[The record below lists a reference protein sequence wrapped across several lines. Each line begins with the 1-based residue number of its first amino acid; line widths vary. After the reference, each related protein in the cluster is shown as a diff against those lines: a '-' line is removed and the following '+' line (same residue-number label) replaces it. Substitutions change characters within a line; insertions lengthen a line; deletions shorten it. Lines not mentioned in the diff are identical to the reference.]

1 MKLSFAEF
9 DAVYQS
15 SVQEI
20 WPHWNEKMQA
30 EIARHCV
37 AWGPGRTDFLNYL
50 RLSSVRFY
58 KAYCALIKTGGESI
72 CDVGGFWGVWPI
84 TAKKLGFD
92 VAMTESLKFYGESFM
107 PLFEHIA
114 RSGVNIFD
122 YDPFEKGAN
131 LTRQFDLVTV
141 MAVLEHY
148 PHSLKIFIENIKRM
162 TTANGRIYFE
172 VPNIAYLPKRL
183 GLLRGQT
190 PLAQVDDIYRS
201 EEPFI
206 GHHHEFTIAEMRSLA
221 RLSGLKIVNEEF
233 YNYSLAGAD
242 KKPLKLMILHP
253 AASLVFR
260 FSKTNR
266 ECIAVLGE
274 IAK

>member
-1 MKLSFAEF
+1 MKLSYAKF

-15 SVQEI
+15 SVDEI
-20 WPHWNEKMQA
+20 WPHWNEDMQA

-37 AWGPGRTDFLNYL
+37 AWGPGRTDFLKYL

-58 KAYCALIKTGGESI
+58 RTYCALIQIGGRSVCE
-72 CDVGGFWGVWPI
+72 VGGFWGVWPV

-92 VAMTESLKFYGESFM
+92 VSMTEALKFYGESFN
-107 PLFEHIA
+107 PLFEHIR

-122 YDPFEKGAN
+122 YDPFETAGKLPG
-131 LTRQFDLVTV
+131 RFDLVTV

-148 PHSLKIFIENIKRM
+148 PHSLKIFIENVKRM
-162 TTANGRIYFE
+162 TAANGRIYFE
-172 VPNIAYLPKRL
+172 VPNIAYLPKRI

-190 PLAQVDDIYRS
+190 PLANLADIYQS

-206 GHHHEFTIAEMRSLA
+206 GHHHEFTIDEMRGLA
-221 RLSGLKIVNEEF
+221 RLSGLKIVTEEF

-242 KKPLKLMILHP
+242 MKNRKLTILYP
-253 AASLVFR
+253 AISLAFKL
-260 FSKTNR
+260 SKMSR
-266 ECIAVLGE
+266 ECIAVLCE
-274 IAK
+274 IAE